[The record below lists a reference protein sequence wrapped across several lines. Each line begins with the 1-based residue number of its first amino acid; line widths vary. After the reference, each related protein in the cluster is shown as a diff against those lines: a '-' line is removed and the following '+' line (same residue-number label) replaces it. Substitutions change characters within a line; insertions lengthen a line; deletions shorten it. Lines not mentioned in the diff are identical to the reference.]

1 MRRANHLLVALAVL
15 QLTIVLATPVFAQ
28 GNAEA
33 KKLKNPVASSPQS
46 IAAGQATYQKMCR
59 FCHGDKAEGNGKMAP
74 KGSNPPNLTDAEWKF
89 GDTDGEIFTVLL
101 NGTPPNFVMKGYKGK
116 VPDQDLWNVVN
127 YLRSLGPQRK

>member
-1 MRRANHLLVALAVL
+1 MRRAIHLLVA
-15 QLTIVLATPVFAQ
+15 VLALQFMTAFAASAHAQ

-33 KKLKNPVASSPQS
+33 KKIKNPVASSATS

-89 GDTDGEIFTVLL
+89 GDTDGEIFTVLQ

-116 VPDQDLWNVVN
+116 VPDPDLWNVVN

>member
-1 MRRANHLLVALAVL
+1 MRRASYLLVAVLAL
-15 QLTIVLATPVFAQ
+15 QLMTLLPASAHAQ

-33 KKLKNPVASSPQS
+33 KKIKNPVASSAAS

-59 FCHGDKAEGNGKMAP
+59 FCHGDKAEGAGKMAP

-89 GDTDGEIFTVLL
+89 GDTDGEIFTVLQ

-116 VPDQDLWNVVN
+116 VPDPDLWNVVN

>member
-1 MRRANHLLVALAVL
+1 MRRAFHLLVAVLAI
-15 QLTIVLATPVFAQ
+15 QLTTVFALSANAQ

-33 KKLKNPVASSPQS
+33 KKTKNPVASSAAS

-74 KGSNPPNLTDAEWKF
+74 KGSNPPSLIDAEWKF
-89 GDTDGEIFTVLL
+89 GDTDGEIFAVLQ

-116 VPDQDLWNVVN
+116 VPDPDLWNVIN

>member
-1 MRRANHLLVALAVL
+1 MRRAIYSLVALLAI
-15 QLTIVLATPVFAQ
+15 QLSSLSVATASAQ

-33 KKLKNPVASSPQS
+33 KKIKNPVASSAQS
-46 IAAGQATYQKMCR
+46 IAAGQATYAKMCR

-89 GDTDGEIFTVLL
+89 GDTDGEIFTVLQ

-116 VPDQDLWNVVN
+116 VPDQELWNIVN
-127 YLRSLGPQRK
+127 YLRSLGPPRK